1 MATGTGQAEPE
12 RLSEKSLKK
21 LENSVL
27 YALAATSS
35 KLTVPAGTRIWSL
48 YSRTLADLY
57 INEQRKAWMWEHI
70 AYGISLT
77 KGAKRV
83 DPTAP
88 AAKNAKSVKD
98 VWAAVLAVQP
108 GAPKPQEDPGTDHA

>member
-1 MATGTGQAEPE
+1 MATGTGQTEATP
-12 RLSEKSLKK
+12 LSEQSVRK

-27 YALAATSS
+27 YALTASSS
-35 KLTVPAGTRIWSL
+35 KLTVTAGTRIWSL
-48 YSRTLADLY
+48 YSRTLADLH

-77 KGAKRV
+77 KGAKKV
-83 DPTAP
+83 DPTTP

-108 GAPKPQEDPGTDHA
+108 GAPKPQEDPGAGHA